1 MLLKIPQHCHAG
13 SFAIARWLSG
23 GRAIFFKTG
32 GSVQDIV
39 IRITFTCRRPQS
51 HCDITAHN
59 CRNGVLQRCTLLV
72 IEQESHQSIRKL
84 EVCLK
89 LPCIQFL
96 FLALCPF
103 LRQEN
108 GPLNEHSTICTH
120 TSHSLH
126 LPDYTEYSRF
136 PPLTDTPTTARQTL
150 TSQDRCYRRWHNRR
164 LICLAL
170 RWPWLRL
177 PHLRSVS
184 AASGAKPTIPL
195 ACRFTV

>member
-1 MLLKIPQHCHAG
+1 MIQTVPP
-13 SFAIARWLSG
+13 
-23 GRAIFFKTG
+23 T
-32 GSVQDIV
+32 DN
-39 IRITFTCRRPQS
+39 T
-51 HCDITAHN
+51 
-59 CRNGVLQRCTLLV
+59 
-72 IEQESHQSIRKL
+72 SHQIASYRTARCGLSRNTHSISPRGKAATSK
-84 EVCLK
+84 EG
-89 LPCIQFL
+89 ISSNF

-184 AASGAKPTIPL
+184 AASGAKSTTPL